1 MSQSWIEFWNWIL
14 NLTQNNLSQLFKSTV
29 KIWAKLNIRNLVKN
43 YPILQ
48 VWSWICG
55 GHGSWFVLISF
66 SLGQV
71 SLQWKF
77 ELNWMS
83 SCWEKFVWVGGGGG
97 TQNRVTP
104 SPFDFRLWT
113 WTWIVT
119 ILTASLT
126 SQTMQVLYHQEDNK
140 IAEIG
145 SENFAVRRIQFYAF
159 WYFVFY
165 ILCTHSSGRGLLVKR
180 LLSSHWNLFRDAN

>member
-1 MSQSWIEFWNWIL
+1 MIRCVCGQSSSRTVQSTSSTDTKTLLGKYLINKLLELDSTMSQSWIEFWNCIL
-14 NLTQNNLSQLFKSTV
+14 NLTQNSLSWLFKSTV

-48 VWSWICG
+48 VRSWICG

-97 TQNRVTP
+97 GGWVGGT
-104 SPFDFRLWT
+104 
-113 WTWIVT
+113 
-119 ILTASLT
+119 TA
-126 SQTMQVLYHQEDNK
+126 E
-140 IAEIG
+140 
-145 SENFAVRRIQFYAF
+145 
-159 WYFVFY
+159 
-165 ILCTHSSGRGLLVKR
+165 
-180 LLSSHWNLFRDAN
+180 